1 MNPKELINQIDRHL
15 KDIKGIAKTLGANA
29 DNDQQDGIADL
40 TGCLN
45 EIEQGIMPVLRALF
59 LER

>member
-1 MNPKELINQIDRHL
+1 MTSKELIDQIDQHL

-29 DNDQQDGIADL
+29 NTDQQDGIADL

-45 EIEQGIMPVLRALF
+45 EIECGVLPVLKALF
-59 LER
+59 GN